1 MNKVII
7 GFGYI
12 IPTGFYEVDH
22 PDLMVFENNGTG
34 ISFVTFTHKHIMID
48 DFNGKSIAIDDLIT
62 PIMEEI
68 RMIGVFC
75 GTEELPSLQVF
86 TTNDSE
92 INNIPKPTNEK
103 PNYYDD
109 PTFDYPMEEIIP
121 NIIQQ
126 QNDEYEES
134 LKEDQMKEL
143 EKEIDQTMFNNI
155 REETKLPKMSEDP
168 ELTDIT
174 SCFTMNDNN
183 VNDVNDVNSQF
194 NRMADNII
202 NKMVLMINNNPYR
215 IVEVEFYYQE
225 DSNCDKKNFGTWN
238 FNKNNMSIVFGTN
251 NFNGSI
257 LIRSIQCLETEE
269 LISGPSDCVDRI
281 LSLISDINNLDDFN
295 CDDFNCPIHL
305 IKSDILD
312 DQIHRSIRVG
322 LPFIGQLKT
331 LTKPYRFMIRTEPI
345 EIEIGRPNLIV
356 QMTTDGESLMRI
368 VDITGSEKSD
378 VIKYIK
384 AYERGKKLEN
394 INIFENGVLSDEDLC
409 ELCGYASNQ

>member
-12 IPTGFYEVDH
+12 IPTSFYEVDH
-22 PDLMVFENNGTG
+22 PDLMVFDSNAG

-48 DFNGKSIAIDDLIT
+48 DFNGKSIAIDDSIT
-62 PIMEEI
+62 PIIEEV

-86 TTNDSE
+86 TTSINDSE
-92 INNIPKPTNEK
+92 INKPTNEK
-103 PNYYDD
+103 PNYYYDS
-109 PTFDYPMEEIIP
+109 TFDYPQEEIIP

-134 LKEDQMKEL
+134 LKVDQMKEL
-143 EKEIDQTMFNNI
+143 QKEIDQAMFNSNVRDNVI
-155 REETKLPKMSEDP
+155 ETDFIETKITP
-168 ELTDIT
+168 ELNTELNDVT
-174 SCFTMNDNN
+174 SCFTMNGDNIT
-183 VNDVNDVNSQF
+183 QF
-194 NRMADNII
+194 NRIADNII
-202 NKMVLMINNNPYR
+202 NEMLLMINNDPYR

-225 DSNCDKKNFGTWN
+225 DSDLQYDEKLKNFGTWD

-251 NFNGSI
+251 NFNGNI

-269 LISGPSDCVDRI
+269 LISGPSDCVDKI
-281 LSLISDINNLDDFN
+281 ISLNPDIKINNFN

-305 IKSDILD
+305 IKSDTLND
-312 DQIHRSIRVG
+312 KIHRSIRVG
-322 LPFIGQLKT
+322 LLFGGLNQLKY
-331 LTKPYRFMIRTEPI
+331 LTKPYRFMIRTDPA
-345 EIEIGRPNLIV
+345 IEIGRPHLIV
-356 QMTTDGESLMRI
+356 QMAIDGESLMRI

-384 AYERGKKLEN
+384 AYERGKN
-394 INIFENGVLSDEDLC
+394 INTFEKDVISDEDLC
-409 ELCGYASNQ
+409 ELCGYASK